1 MAGRASSVIGAWLS
15 AGIPNATAAT
25 TVLGVGEVGGRDQQ
39 EVPKRINAMMKK
51 VVLDHRRNRTDGTIL

>member
-1 MAGRASSVIGAWLS
+1 VWLS
-15 AGIPNATAAT
+15 AGIPNATAVT
-25 TVLGVGEVGGRDQQ
+25 TVLGIGEVGGRDQQ